1 LCRGMRVTFTTGRMV
16 DFTETPDALFRAFAR
31 SEAPDDFFA
40 NRIRG
45 HLPWNEVGSSDN
57 P

>member
-1 LCRGMRVTFTTGRMV
+1 MV

-31 SEAPDDFFA
+31 SQTPDDFFA
-40 NRIRG
+40 SRIRG